1 MFMSNQVIREV
12 THTKCKEAGASINK
26 NEKKFKQIEP
36 FPTDN
41 YLINFVKS
49 IKYWEAC
56 TKSATYSNYKYDMS
70 LIKNVK
76 CVLVINNFIN
86 IIF

>member
-26 NEKKFKQIEP
+26 NKKKFKQIEP

-49 IKYWEAC
+49 IKY
-56 TKSATYSNYKYDMS
+56 
-70 LIKNVK
+70 
-76 CVLVINNFIN
+76 
-86 IIF
+86 